1 MRLKK
6 TAIALALFAATAQ
19 AQTLPQ
25 PGAPP
30 PGAPPSA
37 TPTVPPPSGAPV
49 APPKMPRVPPA
60 PAPAPADA
68 PAPPPAPPADP
79 LAGFGWFAQLA
90 GACWKGEHP
99 DGKTSDTQCFQLQFK
114 RVIRGT
120 IKVESTADGTAHT
133 VFEGDSVFA
142 VDPAA
147 PTRVGYTQW
156 GTTGNYTVGEMFVE
170 GEMLRFQTRPAE
182 GGESRVRFAWRKI
195 DENSFRVSRERKD
208 SGVWKEAFAVVYKR
222 VK

>member
-1 MRLKK
+1 MRLTK
-6 TAIALALFAATAQ
+6 TAIALLLFAASAQ
-19 AQTLPQ
+19 AQPPTP
-25 PGAPP
+25 PAAPP

-37 TPTVPPPSGAPV
+37 TPQVPPPSGAPV
-49 APPKMPRVPPA
+49 APPKMLPRVPPT
-60 PAPAPADA
+60 PTPADA
-68 PAPPPAPPADP
+68 PAPPPAAPADP

-120 IKVESTADGTAHT
+120 IKVESTADGTART

-147 PTRVGYTQW
+147 PTKVSYTQW

-182 GGESRVRFAWRKI
+182 GGESRVRFAWRKV
-195 DENSFRVSRERKD
+195 DENSFRVSRERKE

-222 VK
+222 VR

>member
-1 MRLKK
+1 M
-6 TAIALALFAATAQ
+6 
-19 AQTLPQ
+19 
-25 PGAPP
+25 
-30 PGAPPSA
+30 
-37 TPTVPPPSGAPV
+37 
-49 APPKMPRVPPA
+49 MPRVTPPPA
-60 PAPAPADA
+60 PA

-90 GACWKGEHP
+90 GACWKGDHP

-114 RVIRGT
+114 RVMRGT
-120 IKVESTADGTAHT
+120 IKVESTADGPART

-142 VDPAA
+142 VDPEV

-182 GGESRVRFAWRKI
+182 GGESRVRFAWRKV
-195 DENSFRVSRERKD
+195 DENSFRVSRERKE

-222 VK
+222 VR

>member
-1 MRLKK
+1 MRFTK
-6 TAIALALFAATAQ
+6 TAIALALFAAAAQ
-19 AQTLPQ
+19 AQTPV
-25 PGAPP
+25 P

-37 TPTVPPPSGAPV
+37 TPPVPPASGSPV

-60 PAPAPADA
+60 PVADA

-90 GACWKGEHP
+90 GACWKGDHP

-120 IKVESTADGTAHT
+120 IKVESTADGTART

-147 PTRVGYTQW
+147 PTKVSYTQW
-156 GTTGNYTVGEMFVE
+156 GSTGNYTVGEMFVE

-182 GGESRVRFAWRKI
+182 GGESRVRFAWRKV
-195 DENSFRVSRERKD
+195 DDNSFRVSRERRE

-222 VK
+222 VR